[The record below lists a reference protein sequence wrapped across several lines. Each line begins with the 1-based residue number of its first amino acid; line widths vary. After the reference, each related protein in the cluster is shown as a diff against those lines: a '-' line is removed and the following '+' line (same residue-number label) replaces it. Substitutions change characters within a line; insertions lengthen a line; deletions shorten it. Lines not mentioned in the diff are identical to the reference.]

1 MSDMDTEIRYVFK
14 MVDNVSETATGIKE
28 TTDSASLSVN
38 NATVEQQNLEAAAD
52 RTTSAFTRQEA
63 QFIKQ
68 VAVLMSVKESVSSVT
83 NGLISL
89 GIVSGDDAV
98 ALQKLNAGFQILT
111 GFATGIKALQ
121 AVSEALKT
129 SELGLA
135 IVETFRSVM
144 ESPWK
149 AALVGI
155 GVGAAGGV
163 LAATMAS
170 NGGTTNNSNTQIV
183 IENTASNVETASGI
197 NATISGGRIL

>member
-1 MSDMDTEIRYVFK
+1 MSDMDTEIKYVFK
-14 MVDNVSETATGIKE
+14 MVDNVSQTATGI
-28 TTDSASLSVN
+28 TDSTTKASESVKQ
-38 NATVEQQNLEAAAD
+38 ATVEQQNLETAAD

-68 VAVLMSVKESVSSVT
+68 VAVLMTVKESVSSVT

-89 GIVSGDDAV
+89 GIVSGDDAQK
-98 ALQKLNAGFQILT
+98 LQKLNAGFQILC

-135 IVETFRSVM
+135 IVETYRSVM

-163 LAATMAS
+163 LAATMS
-170 NGGTTNNSNTQIV
+170 SGGSTTNNTQII
-183 IENTASNVETASGI
+183 IENTSSNIDTANGI
-197 NATISGGRIL
+197 NATISGGKIL

>member
-38 NATVEQQNLEAAAD
+38 NATVEQQNLEAAVD

-98 ALQKLNAGFQILT
+98 ALRKLNAGFQILT
-111 GFATGIKALQ
+111 GFATGIKTLQ

-170 NGGTTNNSNTQIV
+170 NGGMTNNSNTQIV